1 MGLIVAIP
9 CAIAYS
15 YLSARV
21 NALLHDME
29 RAGIEVVNLICDHRR
44 STTIVE
50 FDSANRADASPESAK
65 RS

>member
-1 MGLIVAIP
+1 
-9 CAIAYS
+9 
-15 YLSARV
+15 V

-50 FDSANRADASPESAK
+50 FESANRADASPESAK